1 MNKLPKI
8 IIIIFMASQNLISQK
23 VEIDQIINQSFTQYH
38 KYYVDQIKT
47 RRFDIDDYHR
57 ILDSLVRQDTN
68 LFSSEVIG
76 ESFKK
81 RKIKLIRYGKGET
94 KILMWS
100 QMHGDESTASLALLD
115 FINFLIKEKNYSEYL
130 TNKISLYIIPILNP
144 DGTHSFERRNYQEI
158 DINRDALR
166 LQTPEGR
173 ILKSIRDSLQ
183 PDFAFNLHDQYSN
196 NSVGKTGRPAAIA
209 LLAPAFDYEKSI
221 NEVRKKSLQLC
232 VEIKETIERFYPGV
246 VARYDDEFEP
256 RAFGDNFQKW
266 GSSTILIE
274 SGGYFNDFEK
284 QEIRKMN
291 FIAFVKS
298 VYSIADKNY
307 EQFQAEKFFDIPEN
321 ERTFFDLLIK
331 NVIVT
336 KDSVDYLVD
345 IGISYTEKFDSLR
358 NRYIKNYNVVDIGDL
373 STFFAFDTLDAKD
386 LRIEFGKVYE
396 KILTRMDQLK
406 KLNPKSLIQNG
417 ITTIIYQGD
426 FSEIQKGSL
435 MDKMISTTKY
445 PLRESKKLIGHSANC
460 ILRNLDGKI
469 VYVIING
476 EVFDIRK
483 FDSNFK

>member
-8 IIIIFMASQNLISQK
+8 IIIIFMASQNLISQN
-23 VEIDQIINQSFTQYH
+23 VEIDQIITQSFTQYH

-47 RRFDIDDYHR
+47 RRFDVDDYHR
-57 ILDSLVRQDTN
+57 ILDSLIRQDTN
-68 LFSSEVIG
+68 LFSSELIG

-115 FINFLIKEKNYSEYL
+115 FINFLMKEKNNSKYL
-130 TNKISLYIIPILNP
+130 ANKISLYIIPILNP

-232 VEIKETIERFYPGV
+232 VEIKETIEQFYPGV

-298 VYSIADKNY
+298 LYSIADKNY
-307 EQFQAEKFFDIPEN
+307 EHFRAGKFFDIPEN

-358 NRYIKNYNVVDIGDL
+358 NRYIRNYNVVDIGDL
-373 STFFAFDTLDAKD
+373 STFFAFDTLDAKG
-386 LRIEFGKVYE
+386 LKIEFGKVYE
-396 KILTRMDQLK
+396 KILKRVDQLR

-445 PLRESKKLIGHSANC
+445 PLRESKKLIGHSANY
-460 ILRNLDGKI
+460 ILRNSEGKI

-476 EVFDIRK
+476 EVFDLRK
-483 FDSNFK
+483 F

>member
-1 MNKLPKI
+1 MNKFQKI
-8 IIIIFMASQNLISQK
+8 FLIILMTSYNLISQK
-23 VEIDQIINQSFTQYH
+23 VEIDQIINHSFSQYH
-38 KYYVDQIKT
+38 KYYVDKIKT
-47 RRFDIDDYHR
+47 RRFDIEDYHR
-57 ILDSLVRQDTN
+57 ILDSLISQHSN
-68 LFSSEVIG
+68 CFSSEVIG

-100 QMHGDESTASLALLD
+100 QMHGDESTASQALLD
-115 FINFLIKEKNYSEYL
+115 FINFLITEKNYSEYL
-130 TNKISLYIIPILNP
+130 ASKISLYIIPVLNP
-144 DGTHSFERRNYQEI
+144 DGTQSFERRNYQEI

-221 NEVRKKSLQLC
+221 NEVRKRSLQLC
-232 VEIKETIERFYPGV
+232 VEIKETIEQFYPGV

-298 VYSIADKNY
+298 VYSIAEKNY
-307 EQFQAEKFFDIPEN
+307 KKFQAEKFFDIPEN

-331 NVIVT
+331 NVVVT
-336 KDSVDYLVD
+336 KNSVDYLVD

-373 STFFAFDTLDAKD
+373 STFFAFDTLDAQGLK
-386 LRIEFGKVYE
+386 IEFGKVYG

-406 KLNPKSLIQNG
+406 KLNPESLMQNG
-417 ITTIIYQGD
+417 MTTIIYQGG
-426 FSEIQKGSL
+426 FGEIQKESL
-435 MDKMISTTKY
+435 IDKMISTTRY
-445 PLRESKKLIGHSANC
+445 PLRESKKIIGHSANF
-460 ILRNLDGKI
+460 ILRNSEGKI

-483 FDSNFK
+483 FNSNFN